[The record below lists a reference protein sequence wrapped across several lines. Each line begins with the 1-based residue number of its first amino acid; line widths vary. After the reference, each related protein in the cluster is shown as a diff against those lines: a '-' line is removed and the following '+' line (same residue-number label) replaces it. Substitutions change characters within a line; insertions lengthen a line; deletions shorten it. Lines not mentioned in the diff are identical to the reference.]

1 MPEYIFNES
10 TFELKYPAI
19 MGILNLTPDSFSDG
33 GEFDDPGM
41 AVERANL
48 MYEQGAQ
55 IIDLGGESTRPGSD
69 PVSEQEELARVLP
82 VLERLPRDR
91 FLISLDTTKPAVAWA
106 GLQAGVHIINDIS
119 GGNPELLDLA
129 ERYRAGFVLM
139 HAQGISKTMQVAP
152 TYNNVVQEVQNF
164 FDKKKEDLLR
174 RHLPRVWID
183 PGIGFGKSLGHN
195 LDLMR
200 NLSTLQDET
209 WGVLLGSSR
218 KSWIGQLCD
227 APHPSDRLSGS
238 IVSALASIAQGVE
251 IVRVHD
257 IAETQQA
264 ISVAKELALF

>member
-1 MPEYIFNES
+1 MTDYNFNGS
-10 TFELKYPAI
+10 TFKLKYPAI

-55 IIDLGGESTRPGSD
+55 IIDLGGESTRPGSES
-69 PVSEQEELARVLP
+69 VSEQEELARVLP
-82 VLERLPRDR
+82 VLEKLPKDR
-91 FLISLDTTKPAVAWA
+91 FLISLDTTKPALAQA

-119 GGNPELLDLA
+119 GGAPELLDLA
-129 ERYRAGFVLM
+129 ERYGAGFVLM
-139 HAQGISKTMQVAP
+139 HSQGIPKTMQVAP
-152 TYNNVVQEVQNF
+152 VYDDVVAEVQNF
-164 FDKKKEDLLR
+164 FNQKKDDLLQR
-174 RHLPRVWID
+174 NLPRVWID
-183 PGIGFGKSLGHN
+183 PGIGFGKSLEHN

-200 NLSTLQDET
+200 NLSKLGDEA
-209 WGVLLGSSR
+209 WGLLLGSSR

-227 APHPSDRLSGS
+227 APQPSDRVSGS
-238 IVSALASIAQGVE
+238 IVSALTSISRGVE

-257 IAETQQA
+257 VAETHQA

>member
-91 FLISLDTTKPAVAWA
+91 FLISLDPTKPADAGRFASLLASTAGMDGTDGGGRVLVAFANHQSSWVLA
-106 GLQAGVHIINDIS
+106 LRREGGGLG
-119 GGNPELLDLA
+119 PLDLRQRMYIMATEPIEAGREIRVDYESGSASYWGARRLELPA
-129 ERYRAGFVLM
+129 ETSWRSAWVQPPPPPPNGPEAPPWMASQMVAL
-139 HAQGISKTMQVAP
+139 HASREGRLVA
-152 TYNNVVQEVQNF
+152 
-164 FDKKKEDLLR
+164 DGR
-174 RHLPRVWID
+174 
-183 PGIGFGKSLGHN
+183 
-195 LDLMR
+195 
-200 NLSTLQDET
+200 
-209 WGVLLGSSR
+209 
-218 KSWIGQLCD
+218 CC
-227 APHPSDRLSGS
+227 LSGT
-238 IVSALASIAQGVE
+238 L
-251 IVRVHD
+251 
-257 IAETQQA
+257 
-264 ISVAKELALF
+264 